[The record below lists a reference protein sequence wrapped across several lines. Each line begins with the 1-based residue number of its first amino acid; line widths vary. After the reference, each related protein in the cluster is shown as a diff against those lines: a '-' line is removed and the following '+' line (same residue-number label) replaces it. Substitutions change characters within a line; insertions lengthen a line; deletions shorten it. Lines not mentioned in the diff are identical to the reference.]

1 MNHTVY
7 IENLG
12 CAKNQVDAEVM
23 IESLTQ
29 AGWSVE
35 TEPERAS
42 VIVVNS
48 CGFIEPAKEESIDTA
63 FSFHSL
69 YPDKKIVMAGCLAQ
83 RYGAEIHHSMPELA
97 AIFGNRAPQEVPEF
111 LEKVLSGEAT
121 IYLPEPKDV
130 LPLRRALLSY
140 PGSAFVKVAEGCN
153 NRCTFCAIPLIRG
166 GLRSRTVDEVMAEI
180 THFLSRGIFE
190 INLVSQDLAAYGRD
204 RGAGR
209 GAGGGAGPGENSGA
223 VEELL
228 SRISAL
234 PGDFWIRLLYIYPEH
249 FPDSVLQA
257 CRRDPRILPYFDIPM
272 QHASR
277 QVLAAMG
284 RPGDGERYLQLVRK
298 IRDALPDAV
307 IRSTFLVGFPG
318 ETDADMEILSRFQ
331 AEAEIDW
338 LGVFPY
344 SPEDGTA
351 AYQKAN
357 GPLRVAKKKAEA
369 RKKAVEMAQIDI
381 SARRLDRFIGKT
393 LRVLVE
399 ERVEGEPFA
408 IGRAYLHAPE
418 VDGLVV
424 IRTGDADAADA
435 ADAEAPEARGAA
447 ASAAGPSVT
456 PGRTVDVRIIR
467 RNGVDLE
474 GVPVTR
480 GGGPGEDPRRGSAR

>member
-1 MNHTVY
+1 MDHTVY
-7 IENLG
+7 VENLG

-35 TEPERAS
+35 SEPERAS

-48 CGFIEPAKEESIDTA
+48 CGFIEPAKEESIETA
-63 FSFHSL
+63 FSFHTL

-83 RYGAEIHHSMPELA
+83 RYGEEIHHSMPELA
-97 AIFGNRAPQEVPEF
+97 AVFGNRAPQEVAPF

-130 LPLRRALLSY
+130 LPLRRTLLSY

-166 GLRSRTVDEVMAEI
+166 GLRSRAVDEVMAEI

-190 INLVSQDLAAYGRD
+190 INLVSQDLAAYGGD

-209 GAGGGAGPGENSGA
+209 GRGGAGPGQGPGA

-234 PGDFWIRLLYIYPEH
+234 SGDFWVRLLYIYPEH

-277 QVLAAMG
+277 GVLAAMG
-284 RPGDGERYLQLVRK
+284 RPGDGERYLQLIRR

-344 SPEDGTA
+344 SAEDGTA
-351 AYQKAN
+351 AYQKAK

-369 RKKAVEMAQIDI
+369 RKKGVEMAQIDI
-381 SARRLDRFIGKT
+381 SARRLDRFIGRT

-424 IRTGDADAADA
+424 VRTGDADAADA
-435 ADAEAPEARGAA
+435 A
-447 ASAAGPSVT
+447 GPAVT